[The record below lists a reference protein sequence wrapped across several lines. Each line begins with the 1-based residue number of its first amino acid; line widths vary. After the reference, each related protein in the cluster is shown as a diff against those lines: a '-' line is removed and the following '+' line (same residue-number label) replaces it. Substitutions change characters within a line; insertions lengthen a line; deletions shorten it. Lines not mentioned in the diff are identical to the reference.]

1 MPKISRLKHFSHTLC
16 PWGIASNTYE
26 HAIVLGQSGAYAR
39 AQACNGQ
46 AFA

>member
-1 MPKISRLKHFSHTLC
+1 VPKISRLKHFSHTLC